1 MTYVPRHAR
10 TASRFPKRGAGIAAS
25 AAIGIALPL
34 GMSGTAS
41 AASDS
46 TWDSLAE
53 CESGGDWSINTG
65 NGYYGGLQFS
75 QQTWEAFGGT
85 EYASS
90 ADQASR
96 GEQIATAEKVLD
108 GQGWGAWP
116 ACSAELGLDDGDAGG
131 TPDSAGDS
139 GGSEDSGSDESSGDS
154 SSDGSSED
162 SGSDESSGDS
172 GSTGGGYEVQSGD
185 TLRKIAE
192 SQGVSGGWRALA
204 EVNSLD
210 DPNLIYV
217 GQEISLG

>member
-116 ACSAELGLDDGDAGG
+116 AC
-131 TPDSAGDS
+131 
-139 GGSEDSGSDESSGDS
+139 
-154 SSDGSSED
+154 
-162 SGSDESSGDS
+162 
-172 GSTGGGYEVQSGD
+172 
-185 TLRKIAE
+185 
-192 SQGVSGGWRALA
+192 
-204 EVNSLD
+204 
-210 DPNLIYV
+210 
-217 GQEISLG
+217 